1 MSPSTWE
8 DINVYGKVVERRLNA
23 KTRHFGKIEELAFGE
38 VDFNGIRIGC
48 YVTAIRKISDERM
61 NVIA

>member
-1 MSPSTWE
+1 M
-8 DINVYGKVVERRLNA
+8 VERRLNT
-23 KTRHFGKIEELAFGE
+23 KTRHFGKIEELAFEE

-48 YVTAIRKISDERM
+48 YITAIHKISDERM

>member
-1 MSPSTWE
+1 M
-8 DINVYGKVVERRLNA
+8 NA

-38 VDFNGIRIGC
+38 VDLMELGLVAMGN
-48 YVTAIRKISDERM
+48 AIRKISDERM